1 MKEHE
6 IGFDTLWR
14 TFKKCWYIML
24 IAALLFGAALGIFTE
39 KFMTK
44 KYESSAAFIITVETV
59 LDKNGEPVNL
69 SVRDDITYRV
79 ALTPGAIDML
89 LTRDTAS
96 KLAKIVEEEKNYS
109 LKGTS
114 FSIDA
119 SIRNKSKIETDLL
132 YSFDVSVRSTSKE
145 ATEVLATALAE
156 NINDILSD
164 KGFFEQ
170 ADIRLLENPS
180 AATQYEP
187 SVMRNALLGALL
199 GLVLT
204 YVIALLIMMKF
215 GTINKEEELAE
226 AAGVPFLAQIARR
239 QTTEHKH
246 EVGVRSPKLISEE
259 GTPFALEEAYRTL
272 RTNLIYA
279 VANEETPIYGIL
291 SGDPHEGKSLTSAN
305 LAIAF
310 AQIGRRTL
318 LVDCDLRLPTQYKL
332 FGFDAT
338 VPGVTD
344 YMAGVTAEP
353 NVVASGVPN
362 LSIFLSGHP
371 APDPTALL
379 HNERF
384 ASFLEQ
390 MKTQYD
396 CIVVDLPP
404 VRTVPDALIVAPYTT
419 GVVLVSK
426 AGEASY
432 RGVKET
438 MALLDNVKA
447 TKLGCVLN
455 AVALKSKKRFG
466 NHRYNYYYNYYNYDQ
481 KTKKSKKQKKS

>member
-24 IAALLFGAALGIFTE
+24 IAAVLFGAAFGVFTE
-39 KFMTK
+39 QFMTK
-44 KYESSAAFIITVETV
+44 KYQSSTAFIITVDTEKELT
-59 LDKNGEPVNL
+59 
-69 SVRDDITYRV
+69 VRDDITYRV

-96 KLAKIVEEEKNYS
+96 KLAKIVEEEKQYS
-109 LKGTS
+109 LNGTS

-132 YSFDVSVRSTSKE
+132 YSFDVTVRSTSKA
-145 ATEVLATALAE
+145 ATNVLAQTLAE
-156 NINDILSD
+156 NINEILSD

-170 ADIRLLENPS
+170 ADVRLLENPT

-187 SVMRNALLGALL
+187 SVTTSALLGALL
-199 GLVLT
+199 GLALT
-204 YVIALLIMMKF
+204 YIVALLIIMKF
-215 GTINKEEELAE
+215 GTINKAEELTE
-226 AAGVPFLAQIARR
+226 AAGVPLLAQIVRR
-239 QTTEHKH
+239 NTGDHKH
-246 EVGVRSPKLISEE
+246 EVGVRSSKLISEE
-259 GTPFALEEAYRTL
+259 GTPFAVEEAYRTL

-305 LAIAF
+305 LAVAF

-318 LVDCDLRLPTQYKL
+318 LVDCDLRLPTQHKL
-332 FGFDAT
+332 FGFDAS

-344 YMAGVTAEP
+344 YMAGVTEQP
-353 NVVASGVPN
+353 NIIASGIDN
-362 LSIFLSGHP
+362 LSIFFSGHP

-379 HNERF
+379 HNDRF

-390 MKTQYD
+390 MKLEYD
-396 CIVVDLPP
+396 CIVMDLPP
-404 VRTVPDALIVAPYTT
+404 VRTVPDALIVAPHTT
-419 GVVLVSK
+419 GIVLVSK
-426 AGEASY
+426 AGEASH

-447 TKLGCVLN
+447 NKLGCVLN
-455 AVALKSKKRFG
+455 AVADKSRKRFG
-466 NHRYNYYYNYYNYDQ
+466 NHRYNYYYNYYNYDH
-481 KTKKSKKQKKS
+481 KSKKKKKS

>member
-24 IAALLFGAALGIFTE
+24 IAAILFGAAFGIFTE

-44 KYESSAAFIITVETV
+44 KYESSTSFIITVDTEKELT
-59 LDKNGEPVNL
+59 
-69 SVRDDITYRV
+69 VRDDITYRV

-89 LTRDTAS
+89 LTRDTAN
-96 KLAKIVEEEKNYS
+96 KLAKIVEEKKAYS
-109 LKGTS
+109 LEGVS

-119 SIRNKSKIETDLL
+119 SIRNKSRIETDLL

-145 ATEVLATALAE
+145 ATKVLANALKD
-156 NINDILSD
+156 NINDILSE

-170 ADIRLLENPS
+170 ANIKPLEDPS
-180 AATQYEP
+180 AASQYAP
-187 SVMRNALLGALL
+187 SVTTNALLGVLL
-199 GLVLT
+199 GLALT
-204 YVIALLIMMKF
+204 YVVALLIVMKF
-215 GTINKEEELAE
+215 GTINREEELAE
-226 AAGVPFLAQIARR
+226 ASGVPFLAQIARR
-239 QTTEHKH
+239 QTPSDHKH
-246 EVGVRSPKLISEE
+246 EVGVRNPKLISEE
-259 GTPFALEEAYRTL
+259 GTPFAVEEAYRTL

-279 VANEETPIYGIL
+279 VTNEETPIYGIL

-318 LVDCDLRLPTQYKL
+318 LVDSDLRLPTQYKL
-332 FGFDAT
+332 FGFDAS

-344 YMAGVTAEP
+344 YMAGVTEKP
-353 NVVASGVPN
+353 NIMDSGVEN

-379 HNERF
+379 HNNRF

-390 MKTQYD
+390 MKAEYD

-455 AVALKSKKRFG
+455 AVNVRTKKRFG
-466 NHRYNYYYNYYNYDQ
+466 NHRYNYYYNYYNYD
-481 KTKKSKKQKKS
+481 KKQGRKHKHS